1 MKGTLKKP
9 TVDVT
14 AAIDSANAATTATAR
29 PEPEEPD
36 GVGLKYVNLRFKAS
50 EYLRLKKAYGGQG
63 FNLTTGI
70 RKAAVYIADQIEA
83 GAVTMTEGG
92 VYSKAGVLQLPRP
105 YDELNR

>member
-9 TVDVT
+9 TVDVR
-14 AAIDSANAATTATAR
+14 AAMEAANDLTQSTAR
-29 PEPEEPD
+29 PETSPEED
-36 GVGLKYVNLRFKAS
+36 GLKYVNIRFKAG

-83 GAVTMTEGG
+83 GAVSMTEGG
-92 VYSKAGVLQLPRP
+92 VYSRKG
-105 YDELNR
+105 

>member
-1 MKGTLKKP
+1 MKGTLKKT

-14 AAIDSANAATTATAR
+14 AALDSANAATAATAR
-29 PEPEEPD
+29 PAPEEPD
-36 GVGLKYVNLRFKAS
+36 DEVLKYVNLRFKAS

-83 GAVTMTEGG
+83 GALTMTEGG
-92 VYSKAGVLQLPRP
+92 VYRRG
-105 YDELNR
+105 